1 MRVFSV
7 SRNGSWR
14 GEGLGNELIPA
25 AKSYLCAKALGATQ
39 ISHSWGLNRRGYR
52 HLFGKTIFDA
62 IPPRVAWTFLPHREV
77 TREAWISERIE
88 DYGALCGRVLE
99 KAPFPTSAPMGTLV
113 HSGMWGGYALIDPAR
128 SWVWSVLSSAVGA
141 SDRMNAF
148 LGETS
153 GTTFRIGIHIRGG
166 DFEAM
171 GGDIKGKYSVAIPL
185 AWYQRVLFHI
195 LPVLPAHSA
204 VCVFSDSPLDAR
216 ELLPANAQG
225 AQAWQPKYPGHDTAD
240 LLALASCDLIVCSVS
255 AYSIMAAWLAR
266 KPYVWLR
273 DQMHEH
279 AGRFSIWG
287 EEIHEG
293 NWLQAESLSA
303 DPGILPSPC
312 IPASL
317 NGSVNLKHLE
327 KIMAEGFSEE
337 RQHDP
342 LRYGCTT

>member
-1 MRVFSV
+1 MRVYSV
-7 SRNGSWR
+7 SRNLSFR
-14 GEGLGNELIPA
+14 GAGLGNELIPA

-39 ISHSWGLNRRGYR
+39 ISHRWGLNPRGYR
-52 HLFGKTIFDA
+52 HLVGGTIFDV
-62 IPPRVAWTFLPHREV
+62 ILPRLAWTLLPYREI
-77 TREAWISERIE
+77 TREDWLSRQIE
-88 DYGALCGRVLE
+88 NYGELCVEALQ
-99 KAPFPTSAPMGTLV
+99 KTPFPAWAPMGTLV

-141 SDRMNAF
+141 SRQMHAF
-148 LGETS
+148 TEETS
-153 GTTFRIGIHIRGG
+153 GATFRIGVHIRRGE
-166 DFEAM
+166 FEAM
-171 GGDIKGKYSVAIPL
+171 SGDIKGKFNIAIPL
-185 AWYQRVLFHI
+185 DWYQGVLFHI
-195 LPVLPAHSA
+195 LPVLPAHS
-204 VCVFSDSPLDAR
+204 VICVFSDSPIDAR
-216 ELLPANAQG
+216 ELLPANSQG

-240 LLALASCDLIVCSVS
+240 LLALASCDLILCSVS
-255 AYSIMAAWLAR
+255 SYSTMAAWLGR

-293 NWLQAESLSA
+293 NWLQAESLST

-317 NGSVNLKHLE
+317 NGSINLKHLE
-327 KIMAEGFSEE
+327 KIMAEGFSEA

-342 LRYGCTT
+342 IRYGCTT